1 MPEQPE
7 PYESSE
13 SAIIVATLSD
23 DERRKVQELLRACT
37 LESVELALSVL
48 DTLDATTADWEVAFD
63 YEVLAALVQS
73 WNTKIWDGLYA
84 RLPTCRRNL
93 FAALAVT
100 RFVTASQGAWH
111 IREKLNGVWQW
122 ACESSWFPHAN
133 QKLRDLIRIQS
144 SGERGVFYQ
153 ESPWVTLSFLSDPDD
168 DLVNAIADFRG
179 DVHLD
184 GISGLTVGQSRGLA
198 RHHGW
203 LYCNGI
209 REVPAAVADELVK
222 HSSHVFLEGLVEL
235 SHVGLAE
242 KLASKPIVYL
252 DHLVSVSD
260 DAVLSL
266 VRSGAHIFARQI
278 SDRLTA
284 VTV

>member
-1 MPEQPE
+1 MAEQSDTPE
-7 PYESSE
+7 P
-13 SAIIVATLSD
+13 ATTAAALSD
-23 DERRKVQELLRACT
+23 DEQRKVRELLHACT
-37 LESVELALSVL
+37 PESVELAVSIL
-48 DTLDATTADWEVAFD
+48 DTLDATTADWEASFD
-63 YEVLAALVQS
+63 HAVLAALVQS
-73 WNTKIWDGLYA
+73 WNATIWDGLYR
-84 RLPTCRRNL
+84 RLPPRRQYL

-100 RFVTASQGAWH
+100 HFVTASQGAWH
-111 IREKLNGVWQW
+111 VREKLNGVWQW
-122 ACESSWFPHAN
+122 ACKRSWFPHAN

-144 SGERGVFYQ
+144 SGERGVFHQ
-153 ESPWVTLSFLSDPDD
+153 ESPWVTLSFVSDLDD

-198 RHHGW
+198 RHQGW

-209 REVPAAVADELVK
+209 RKIPDAVADELVK

-242 KLASKPIVYL
+242 KLASKPNVYL
-252 DHLVSVSD
+252 DHLASVSD
-260 DAVLSL
+260 DVAISL
-266 VRSGAHIFARQI
+266 AQSGARIFARRI
-278 SDRLTA
+278 SDRLAA